1 MTYEIYKQLQ
11 GKADLPERQIRNPR
25 LGLSN
30 TFGGPPQMSAVAIFG
45 NEKG

>member
-1 MTYEIYKQLQ
+1 MTYEVYKQLQ
-11 GKADLPERQIRNPR
+11 QKVDVPERQVKNVCR
-25 LGLSN
+25 GLSH